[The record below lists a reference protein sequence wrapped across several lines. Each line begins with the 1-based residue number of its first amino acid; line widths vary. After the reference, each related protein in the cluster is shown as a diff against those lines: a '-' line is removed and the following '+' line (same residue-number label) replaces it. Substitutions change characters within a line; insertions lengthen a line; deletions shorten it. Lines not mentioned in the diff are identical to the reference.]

1 MQRKDFINP
10 MNNFSEQRIRIIR
23 FKRSFYQFAS
33 ESNFALLI
41 FYFNFINFAFNKS

>member
-10 MNNFSEQRIRIIR
+10 MNNFSEQRIRYIR

-33 ESNFALLI
+33 ESNFLFDILFQ
-41 FYFNFINFAFNKS
+41 FYKLCV